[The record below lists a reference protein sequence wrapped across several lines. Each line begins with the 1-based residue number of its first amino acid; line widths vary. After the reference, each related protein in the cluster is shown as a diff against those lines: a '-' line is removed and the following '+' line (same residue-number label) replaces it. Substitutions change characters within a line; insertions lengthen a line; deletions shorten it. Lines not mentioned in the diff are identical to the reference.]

1 LAFIHVLKPVLP
13 GFFPFLGDT
22 DPVPMLRREPSGV
35 DVKIQSDGVMLRAK
49 LPSRNTTGA
58 VPGEQAA
65 AGAKA
70 GGGQGDGVLGLN
82 SGFMCVRHQVASLYV
97 TAMSCS
103 NARSMRGSSWDYV
116 SRLPHAVEAHIVAST
131 YVHWSHFVICDDLH
145 ISDATPSPHPPL
157 VKYQGLP
164 LG

>member
-1 LAFIHVLKPVLP
+1 MRPVSRAL
-13 GFFPFLGDT
+13 PFLGDT

-35 DVKIQSDGVMLRAK
+35 DVQIQSDGVMLRAK

-58 VPGEQAA
+58 VPGEQTA

-82 SGFMCVRHQVASLYV
+82 SGFMCVRHQVALLCV

-103 NARSMRGSSWDYV
+103 RRAVSVGLRGAMSRGCLARFRHSFAYKD
-116 SRLPHAVEAHIVAST
+116 H
-131 YVHWSHFVICDDLH
+131 
-145 ISDATPSPHPPL
+145 
-157 VKYQGLP
+157 
-164 LG
+164 